1 MTLSLPAPLRRRSG
15 LLLGFSAAALLA
27 LLAQAGAFAQEA
39 SPSAAPTSPAGSP
52 TGAAGSLTVYSGRS
66 ESLVGPLLERFEA
79 ETGIDVEV
87 RYGDSAELA
96 ALLLEE
102 GDRSPADLFF
112 SQDAGALVAVAA
124 SGALAPLDPA
134 VLDRVDAR
142 FRDPEGHWVGTSGRA
157 RVAAYSTEQP
167 DLVLP
172 DSIHGFTDPAWQGR
186 LGWAPTNGSFQ
197 AFVTAL
203 RLLEGEEAARAWL
216 EGILAN
222 APVAYDGNAAAVE
235 GVAAGEVDAALVNHY
250 YALELAAEHG
260 GDFPVANHYFAAG
273 DTGSL
278 VNVAGVGQ
286 LATSAQ
292 PDAAAALVD
301 FLLGAEA
308 QAYFADTTFEYPL
321 IDGVTPDP
329 RLPALASIEAPDL
342 DLSDLADLQGT
353 VALLRDV
360 GAID

>member
-1 MTLSLPAPLRRRSG
+1 M
-15 LLLGFSAAALLA
+15 LGFSTAALLA
-27 LLAQAGAFAQEA
+27 LPAPVGVFAQDA
-39 SPSAAPTSPAGSP
+39 SLSAAPASPAGSP
-52 TGAAGSLTVYSGRS
+52 AGAEGSLTVYSGRS
-66 ESLVGPLLERFEA
+66 ESLVGPLFERFEA

-87 RYGDSAELA
+87 RFGDSAELA

-112 SQDAGALVAVAA
+112 SQDAGALGAVAA
-124 SGALAPLDPA
+124 SGALASLDPA
-134 VLDRVDAR
+134 VLERVEPL

-167 DLVLP
+167 DLALP
-172 DSIHGFTDPAWQGR
+172 DSVHGFTDPAWRGR
-186 LGWAPTNGSFQ
+186 LGWVPTNGSFQ

-203 RLLEGEEAARAWL
+203 RLLEGDEAARAWL
-216 EGILAN
+216 KGILAN

-273 DTGSL
+273 DPGSL

-286 LATSAQ
+286 LATAAN
-292 PDAAAALVD
+292 PGAAAALVD
-301 FLLGAEA
+301 FLLGTEA
-308 QAYFADTTFEYPL
+308 QTYFADTTFEYPL
-321 IDGVTPDP
+321 IEGVTPDP
-329 RLPALASIEAPDL
+329 RLPALDSIEAPDI

>member
-1 MTLSLPAPLRRRSG
+1 
-15 LLLGFSAAALLA
+15 
-27 LLAQAGAFAQEA
+27 
-39 SPSAAPTSPAGSP
+39 
-52 TGAAGSLTVYSGRS
+52 
-66 ESLVGPLLERFEA
+66 
-79 ETGIDVEV
+79 
-87 RYGDSAELA
+87 
-96 ALLLEE
+96 
-102 GDRSPADLFF
+102 
-112 SQDAGALVAVAA
+112 
-124 SGALAPLDPA
+124 
-134 VLDRVDAR
+134 VDER

-203 RLLEGEEAARAWL
+203 RLLEGDEAARAWL

-260 GDFPVANHYFAAG
+260 SDFPVANHYFAAG
-273 DTGSL
+273 DPGGL

-286 LATSAQ
+286 LVT
-292 PDAAAALVD
+292 AAHPEAAGALVD

-308 QAYFADTTFEYPL
+308 QTYFADTTFEYPL

-329 RLPALASIEAPDL
+329 RLPALDSIEAPDI
-342 DLSDLADLQGT
+342 DLSELGDLQGT